1 MRKQTGLLAIAAI
14 IMILAVGFWTIAA
27 GALFA
32 SLFIVCCFVSIA
44 LLVEWALRKVSRA
57 FH

>member
-1 MRKQTGLLAIAAI
+1 MRKHTGLAIAAV
-14 IMILAVGFWTIAA
+14 IMVLAVGFWTIAA

-32 SLFIVCCFVSIA
+32 SLFIVCCLVSIA

>member
-1 MRKQTGLLAIAAI
+1 MRKQTGLAIAAI
-14 IMILAVGFWTIAA
+14 IMGLAVGFWTIAA

-32 SLFIVCCFVSIA
+32 SLFIVCCLVSIA